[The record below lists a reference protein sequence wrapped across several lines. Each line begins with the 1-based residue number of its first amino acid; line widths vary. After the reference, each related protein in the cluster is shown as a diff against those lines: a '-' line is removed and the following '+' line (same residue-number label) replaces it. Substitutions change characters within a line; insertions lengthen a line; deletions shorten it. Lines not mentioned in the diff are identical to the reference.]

1 MQELLWARSG
11 RTYPISTLCATLQRH
26 NYTTRVLRRI
36 MVTRDAVEERRFI
49 AAFGRFPG
57 DYFIF
62 IDETRKD
69 PRGLHRRCG
78 RGIRGTRTMVR
89 SDWGRSRSFS
99 ALGVLSL
106 DGMIDCGITG
116 VKGVDAEL
124 FLVMLA
130 VHVIPHL
137 GAYPG
142 PNSIV
147 VMDNAS
153 IHHDPRVRRLIQN
166 AHARLVFLPPYANN
180 LNPIEEAFSKAK
192 LWLQRNR
199 QLAES
204 NPEWALGEA
213 LMSVT
218 HVDAAGYF
226 QHAGYRVEEYIP
238 GCVYG

>member
-11 RTYPISTLCATLQRH
+11 RAYPISTLCVTLQRH
-26 NYTTRVLRRI
+26 NYTTRVLRQI
-36 MVTRDAVEERRFI
+36 MIRRDAAEEATFI
-49 AAFGRFPG
+49 AAFSRFPA

-78 RGIRGTRTMVR
+78 RGIRGTRTTVR
-89 SDWGRSRSFS
+89 SEWGRSRSFS

-116 VKGVDAEL
+116 VKGVNAEL

-130 VHVIPHL
+130 VHVLPHL
-137 GAYPG
+137 EHYPG
-142 PNSIV
+142 RNSIV

-153 IHHDPRVRRLIQN
+153 MHHDPRVRRMIKTVG
-166 AHARLVFLPPYANN
+166 AELVFLPPYANN

-192 LWLQRNR
+192 LWLHRNR
-199 QLAES
+199 QVAEDE
-204 NPEWALGEA
+204 PEWALHEA

-218 HVDAAGYF
+218 HADAAGYF
-226 QHAGYRVEEYIP
+226 RHAGYSVEEFIP